1 MINYDLHKLGWRA
14 FQDLSAVVLQH
25 ALGQTFHTFADSNDG
40 GRDGAFY
47 GGWLAGNLDSNAT
60 LPSSLADA
68 AAVVAQC
75 KFSASGVGTLPPSGL
90 KDELVKAEKLHAEG
104 HCDAYILMTNLRV
117 SGDTEAWL
125 RSELA
130 DRGIDQAMVLDGNW
144 ICQQIAT
151 RPVLRRYVPRVY
163 GLGDLSQILDERRLA
178 QAEVLLANLGQDL
191 ATFVPTAA
199 YRQAADALANH
210 GFTILLGAPA
220 AGKSTIAATL
230 SAAALDEWGCGV
242 RRVDSA
248 AELIESWNPHEPD
261 QLFWVDDA
269 FGAIQHDQQL
279 TDQWSRR
286 LDQVMTAVSSGAK
299 VILTSRDYIYREAR
313 RHLKDYAYPLLRE
326 QAVVVDVEQL
336 SEEERRQILYNH
348 LRAGDQPE
356 SVLKN
361 WRPYLQSVAASRAFQ
376 PEIARRLGRKAFTS
390 RIQYGGQLLNYVK
403 HPLDFLTD
411 VLNQL
416 EPAARAALACVYVSG
431 DGLPSPVKIS
441 DQQAETVT
449 QLGATTPEVMRALGH
464 LNETFLMLP
473 TDAHGGA
480 KWRFRHPTVREGF
493 AASIADDPNVVHIVL
508 SGLTDDELVK
518 QVDCGGT
525 EAGTLITIPA
535 HLYPDVVA
543 RTPLAPALANDTWYS
558 PLASFLNHRASD
570 EFLSLWASSNAETLP
585 GLLKFETYGSASWR
599 PTLLARLHTAQMLPD
614 GLRERAVELL
624 AHQAIERFE
633 ATWLDSE
640 IVDLFTKTERHALL
654 DRFTEEALPS
664 IDYLIDESADGYLE
678 DVGPAERYENA
689 RETVTAY
696 LEALEEDMRDISR
709 LDEALNDIEYKVSQ
723 ARENFEPK
731 ARDSFAPTKHPATAP
746 TGRDQFDDVHVG
758 H

>member
-1 MINYDLHKLGWRA
+1 MISYDLHKLGWRA

-25 ALGQTFHTFADSNDG
+25 VLGQTFHTFADSNDG

-47 GGWLAGNLDSNAT
+47 GGWLASNLEAAAT
-60 LPSSLADA
+60 LPNSLTDA

-75 KFSASGVGTLPPSGL
+75 KFSASGVGTLPPSAL
-90 KDELVKAEKLHAEG
+90 KDELIKAKKLHDEG
-104 HCDAYILMTNLRV
+104 LCDAYILITNLRV
-117 SGDTEAWL
+117 SGKTEGWL

-130 DRGIDQAMVLDGNW
+130 DRGIDHAMVLDGSW

-191 ATFVPTAA
+191 STFVPTAA

-230 SAAALDEWGCGV
+230 SAAALDEWGYSV

-286 LDQVMTAVSSGAK
+286 LDQVMTAIRHGARI
-299 VILTSRDYIYREAR
+299 ILTSRDYIYRQAR
-313 RHLKDYAYPLLRE
+313 PHLKEYAYPLLRE
-326 QAVVVDVEQL
+326 QAVVVDIEQL

-356 SVLKN
+356 TVLKK
-361 WRPYLQSVAASRAFQ
+361 WRPYLQAVAASRAFQ
-376 PEIARRLGRKAFTS
+376 PELARRLGRKAFTS
-390 RIQYGGQLLNYVK
+390 QIQHGGQLLYYIQ

-416 EPAARAALACVYVSG
+416 EPAARAALACVYLSG
-431 DGLPSPVKIS
+431 DGLPAPVRLS
-441 DQQAETVT
+441 DQNAETVT
-449 QLGATTPEVMRALGH
+449 LLGATTPEVMQAFGH
-464 LNETFLMLP
+464 LNETFLTPL
-473 TDAHGGA
+473 TDAHGDV
-480 KWRFRHPTVREGF
+480 KWHFRHPTIREGF
-493 AASIADDPNVVHIVL
+493 AAAIAADPNAVHIVL
-508 SGLTDDELVK
+508 NGLTDDELVK

-525 EAGTLITIPA
+525 EAGTLITVPA

-543 RTPLAPALANDTWYS
+543 RTPLAPALSNDTWYS
-558 PLASFLNHRASD
+558 PLASFLNHRTSD
-570 EFLSLWASSNAETLP
+570 DFLSLWASRNAETLP
-585 GLLKFETYGSASWR
+585 GLLKFEPYMSASWR
-599 PTLLARLHTAQMLPD
+599 PTLLARLHVARILPND
-614 GLRERAVELL
+614 LRERAVELL
-624 AHQAIERFE
+624 ERHAVEEFE
-633 ATWLDSE
+633 ATWLDPD
-640 IVDLFTKTERHALL
+640 IVNLFTEAERQALL
-654 DRFTEEALPS
+654 DRFTEEALPR
-664 IDYLIDESADGYLE
+664 IDYLIDESADGYFE
-678 DVGPAERYENA
+678 DVGPAERYEHA

-696 LEALEEDMRDISR
+696 LEAFEKDMRDTRR
-709 LDEALNDIEYKVSQ
+709 LNEALSDIEYKVAQ
-723 ARENFEPK
+723 AEQSFESK
-731 ARDSFAPTKHPATAP
+731 TSDSFAPTKHPATAP
-746 TGRDQFDDVHVG
+746 TRRNQFDDVHVG